1 MIEGIEVLRQ
11 TDILVSQTRE
21 GWWIPILISLVIA
34 IIFAVIAIKMSK
46 KANNEHTNP
55 QDKDKLAILSIM
67 LLSLA
72 VGAMFFSLSH
82 ATKIKEEVPSGKYE
96 YEVVIDESVGFREI
110 HDAYEVI
117 DSNGDVYTLRDKMP
131 KNTCSFC
138 DSKVDAL
145 DKYCSNCGHG
155 Q

>member
-1 MIEGIEVLRQ
+1 MIKGVEVLRQ

-21 GWWIPILISLVIA
+21 GWWVPVLVYLAIA
-34 IIFAVIAIKMSK
+34 IIFTAIAMKMSK

-55 QDKDKLAILSIM
+55 QDKEKLVILSIM
-67 LLSLA
+67 FSFLA
-72 VGAMFFSLSH
+72 VGAIAFSLLH

-96 YEVVIDESVGFREI
+96 YEVVIDKSVGFREI

-145 DKYCSNCGHG
+145 DKYCSNCGHR